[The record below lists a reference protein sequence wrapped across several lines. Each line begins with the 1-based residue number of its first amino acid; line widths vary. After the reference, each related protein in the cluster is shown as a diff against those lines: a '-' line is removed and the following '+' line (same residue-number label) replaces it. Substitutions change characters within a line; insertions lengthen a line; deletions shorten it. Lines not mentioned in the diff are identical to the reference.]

1 MPGADFPDQVK
12 LGIRRK
18 ADAWYEYVEQRYSTS
33 DVQVFENLA
42 TEDDI
47 NEPPPNAVGPGAESE
62 HGMGPPDQAET
73 HANAASP
80 HRVATTPSRGSM
92 CRFEHRNLRDGR
104 NVNCG
109 VRAMKGEPQSASVG
123 DPRSELERAY
133 IAEFLQDRGHT
144 LNSARALPPAE
155 AHALL
160 QQASVYASCR
170 LTEVESRAHFVDD
183 MHTPGVPARRH

>member
-1 MPGADFPDQVK
+1 M
-12 LGIRRK
+12 
-18 ADAWYEYVEQRYSTS
+18 
-33 DVQVFENLA
+33 
-42 TEDDI
+42 
-47 NEPPPNAVGPGAESE
+47 
-62 HGMGPPDQAET
+62 
-73 HANAASP
+73 HAHAASP
-80 HRVATTPSRGSM
+80 QRVATTEAPVDQ
-92 CRFEHRNLRDGR
+92 CADLNIAIFETAVLSIA
-104 NVNCG
+104 G

-123 DPRSELERAY
+123 DPRSELERAF

-183 MHTPGVPARRH
+183 MHTPGGPPRRQ

>member
-12 LGIRRK
+12 LGILRK

>member
-1 MPGADFPDQVK
+1 
-12 LGIRRK
+12 
-18 ADAWYEYVEQRYSTS
+18 
-33 DVQVFENLA
+33 
-42 TEDDI
+42 
-47 NEPPPNAVGPGAESE
+47 
-62 HGMGPPDQAET
+62 
-73 HANAASP
+73 
-80 HRVATTPSRGSM
+80 
-92 CRFEHRNLRDGR
+92 
-104 NVNCG
+104 
-109 VRAMKGEPQSASVG
+109 MKGEPQSASVG